1 MARSASAAYEK
12 RGKIGKHGKEETMST
27 IAAISTGQAAGGI
40 GIVRISGE
48 NALPV
53 ADAVFRAHS
62 GKSLQTLGGY
72 RAALGTVMAGDVA
85 VDEAIATVFRAPKSY
100 TGEDVVE
107 LSCHGGLFVTR
118 QVLRAVLQSGAVP
131 AEAGEFT
138 KRAFL
143 NGKLDLTEAEAVMQL
158 IGAQGEQA
166 SLAALGALD
175 GLLSQRIAEISA
187 NLKAVSAALAAWV
200 DYPDEEIEDLS
211 DETIAKTLDGS
222 TAALEQLISRFDSG
236 RAVLE
241 GVDTAIVGKPNVGK
255 STLMN
260 LLTGTEKSIVTEIAG
275 TTRDVVEETA
285 NVGGIT
291 LRLSDT
297 AGLRETTDSVERIGV
312 ERARKKIERAALIL
326 AVFDASVPLAQEDE
340 ALIALC
346 KGKKTVALLN
356 KSDLPQAFG
365 KAALDAAFSHVVCV
379 SAKAQTGLDAL
390 ETAIADILG
399 TADFDPSAATLM
411 NERQLAC
418 CRAALQNLQE
428 AKAAL
433 DGGLT
438 RDAVNVSIDAAI
450 EDLDTLTGAR
460 ATESVVNEI
469 FSRFC
474 VGK

>member
-1 MARSASAAYEK
+1 
-12 RGKIGKHGKEETMST
+12 MST

-48 NALPV
+48 NALSV
-53 ADAVFRAHS
+53 ADSMFQSVS
-62 GKSLQTLGGY
+62 GIVLKKLSGY
-72 RAALGTVMAGDVA
+72 RAALGTVFLDEKPI
-85 VDEAIATVFRAPKSY
+85 DEAIATVFRAPKSY

-107 LSCHGGLFVTR
+107 FSCHGGLYVTR
-118 QVLRAVLQSGAVP
+118 QVLRAALQNGAVP

-143 NGKLDLTEAEAVMQL
+143 NGKMDLTEAEAVMHL
-158 IGAQGEQA
+158 ISAHGEQA
-166 SLAALGALD
+166 SSAALSALD
-175 GLLSQRIAEISA
+175 GLLSRKIKSVSES
-187 NLKAVSAALAAWV
+187 LKAVSAALAAWV

-211 DETIAKTLDGS
+211 DAEIAKTLD
-222 TAALEQLISRFDSG
+222 TAISALESLISRFDSG

-241 GVDTAIVGKPNVGK
+241 GVETAIVGKPNVGK

-275 TTRDVVEETA
+275 TTRDIVEETA
-285 NVGGIT
+285 TVGNIV

-297 AGLRETTDSVERIGV
+297 AGLRETEDAVERIGV
-312 ERARKKIERAALIL
+312 ERARKKIENAVLIL
-326 AVFDASVPLAQEDE
+326 AVFDASTPLCAEDE
-340 ALIALC
+340 ALFSLCRDKKAIAIIN
-346 KGKKTVALLN
+346 KTDLNTVWNTKLLN
-356 KSDLPQAFG
+356 TVFNKI
-365 KAALDAAFSHVVCV
+365 VYI
-379 SAKAQTGLDAL
+379 SAKESTGIEDL
-390 ETAIADILG
+390 EKAIGEVLG

-418 CRAALQNLQE
+418 CNTALQSLQE
-428 AKAAL
+428 AKAAQ
-433 DGGLT
+433 DSGLT
-438 RDAVNVSIDAAI
+438 RDAVNVSMDAAI
-450 EDLDTLTGAR
+450 EALDTLTGER

>member
-1 MARSASAAYEK
+1 
-12 RGKIGKHGKEETMST
+12 MST

-48 NALPV
+48 NALSV
-53 ADAVFRAHS
+53 ADSMFQSVS
-62 GKSLQTLGGY
+62 GIVLKKLSGY
-72 RAALGTVMAGDVA
+72 RAALGTVFLDEKPI
-85 VDEAIATVFRAPKSY
+85 DEAIATVFRAPKSY

-107 LSCHGGLFVTR
+107 FSCHGGLYVTR
-118 QVLRAVLQSGAVP
+118 QVLRAALQNGAVP

-143 NGKLDLTEAEAVMQL
+143 NGKMDLTEAEAVMHL
-158 IGAQGEQA
+158 ISAHGEQA
-166 SLAALGALD
+166 SSAALSALD
-175 GLLSQRIAEISA
+175 GLLSRKIKSVSES
-187 NLKAVSAALAAWV
+187 LKAVSAALAAWV

-211 DETIAKTLDGS
+211 DAEIAKTLD
-222 TAALEQLISRFDSG
+222 TAISALENLISRFDSG

-241 GVDTAIVGKPNVGK
+241 GVETAIVGKPNVGK

-275 TTRDVVEETA
+275 TTRDIVEETA
-285 NVGGIT
+285 TIGNIV

-297 AGLRETTDSVERIGV
+297 AGLRETEDAVERIGV
-312 ERARKKIERAALIL
+312 ERARKKIENAVLIL
-326 AVFDASVPLAQEDE
+326 AVFDASTPLCAEDE
-340 ALIALC
+340 ALFSLCRDKKAIAIIN
-346 KGKKTVALLN
+346 KTDLNTVWNTKLLN
-356 KSDLPQAFG
+356 TVFNKI
-365 KAALDAAFSHVVCV
+365 VYI
-379 SAKAQTGLDAL
+379 SAKESTGIEDL
-390 ETAIADILG
+390 EKAIGEVLG

-418 CRAALQNLQE
+418 CNTALQSLQE
-428 AKAAL
+428 AKAAQ
-433 DGGLT
+433 DSGLT
-438 RDAVNVSIDAAI
+438 RDAVNVSMDAAI
-450 EDLDTLTGAR
+450 EALDTLTGER